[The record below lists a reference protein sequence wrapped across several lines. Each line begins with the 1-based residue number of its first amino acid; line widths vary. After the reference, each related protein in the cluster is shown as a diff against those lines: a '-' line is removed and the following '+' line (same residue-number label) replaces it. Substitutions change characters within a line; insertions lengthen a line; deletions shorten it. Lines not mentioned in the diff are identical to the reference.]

1 MSDQPTRWTL
11 IGAARDGDRDA
22 QRELHDRYR
31 GAVLEYLR
39 RRGLGADA
47 EDVAQEVFVRLFQDG
62 VLARAD
68 PGRGSFRA
76 LVQAVTRN
84 ALGSHLERRKALK
97 RGGGA
102 AQVSL
107 GEVDVP
113 SPEADQAFDREW
125 LLGVLEGALAR
136 LRREHPNY
144 HAAVKACL
152 LDGREQ
158 GEIAEA
164 VGLKRADVRNHLH
177 RGRRKLM
184 EYVRE
189 EAWTTSPSAEAY
201 ATELEWLAKL
211 YEQGD
216 RPA

>member
-1 MSDQPTRWTL
+1 MTEQPTRWTL

-47 EDVAQEVFVRLFQDG
+47 EDVAQDVFVRLFQDG
-62 VLARAD
+62 ALARAD
-68 PGRGSFRA
+68 PGKGSFRA

-84 ALGSHLERRKALK
+84 ALGSHLEERHAQK

-102 AQVSL
+102 APVPL
-107 GEVDVP
+107 ADLDVP
-113 SPEADQAFDREW
+113 SPAADDAFDREW

-136 LRREHPNY
+136 LRAEHPNY
-144 HAAVKACL
+144 HAAVKAYL
-152 LDGREQ
+152 IEGREQ

-164 VGLKRADVRNHLH
+164 AGLKRADVRNHLH

-184 EYVRE
+184 DYVRE
-189 EAWTTSPSAEAY
+189 EAWTTSPSADAY
-201 ATELEWLAKL
+201 ATELEYLAKL
-211 YEQGD
+211 CEQ
-216 RPA
+216 RRSS